1 MSTKIEKIGNDIIT
15 FPLGGNV
22 EAKQVYVI
30 PSALSLHEINYLNS
44 FVIKEEVEEGLGK
57 NRQQIDMRN
66 NVGVVW
72 LRNDVNYGWLYTKI
86 AGLVR
91 KANTTNFNLA
101 LTHME
106 TLQYTMYNDVSE
118 SYYGQH
124 IDQLIEFNKPTKRKL
139 SFSIQLTPSEGYDGG
154 NLEIYNGT
162 DFVTPRGLGDMIFFE
177 SHVLHEV
184 TKVTKGTRHSL
195 VGWVHGPN
203 L

>member
-1 MSTKIEKIGNDIIT
+1 MSNTKEKIGKEIFS
-15 FPLGGNV
+15 FPLHANA

-30 PSALSLHEINYLNS
+30 PNALSLHEINYLNS
-44 FVIKEEVEEGLGK
+44 FVIKEEIEEGLGK
-57 NRQQIDMRN
+57 HKQKIDMRN
-66 NVGVVW
+66 NVGIVW
-72 LRNDVNYGWLYTKI
+72 LRNEVDYGWIYTKL

-124 IDQLIEFNKPTKRKL
+124 IDQLVEFNKPTKRKL
-139 SFSIQLTPSEGYDGG
+139 SFSIQLTPPDTYEGGT
-154 NLEIYNGT
+154 LEIYNGT
-162 DFVTPRGLGDMIFFE
+162 DFVSPRNVGDMILFE